1 MDALHIIEQLDKN
14 QGLFKS
20 LFASISGDLV
30 HWRPSPEKWNLVEIV
45 CHLCDEERE
54 DFRARLES
62 ILENPNNPF
71 TPIDPQNWVKE
82 RNYDKQDFKL
92 KAKEFLSER
101 KQSID
106 WLRAI
111 KNPKWTN
118 TYKHPK
124 LGDMSAWY
132 VLNNWLAHDYL
143 HTRQIIRYKYQYI
156 ENNYHPDLNYAG
168 NW

>member
-1 MDALHIIEQLDKN
+1 MSAEHIIEHLDNN
-14 QGLFKS
+14 QGLFRS
-20 LFASISGDLV
+20 LFATISGEII
-30 HWRPSPEKWNLVEIV
+30 HWRPSLEKWNLVEIV

-54 DFRARLES
+54 DFRARLKS
-62 ILENPNNPF
+62 ILTDPTTPF

-82 RNYDKQDFKL
+82 RNYDQQNFDI

-101 KQSID
+101 KKSIE
-106 WLRAI
+106 WLRSL
-111 KNPKWTN
+111 KNANWSN

-143 HTRQIIRYKYQYI
+143 HTRQIIRYKYQFI
-156 ENNYHPDLNYAG
+156 ENNYQSDLNYAG